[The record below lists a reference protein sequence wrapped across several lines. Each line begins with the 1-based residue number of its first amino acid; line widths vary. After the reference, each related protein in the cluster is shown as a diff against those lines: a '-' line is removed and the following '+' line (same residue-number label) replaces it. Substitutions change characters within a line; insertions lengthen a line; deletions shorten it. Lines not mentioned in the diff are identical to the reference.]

1 MPIHQRMKGF
11 SRKVR
16 TGCVFCKQ
24 ARVKCSEC
32 KPACKRCVKRKL
44 ECYYRV
50 PVAWIFQPS
59 DAASCAPGTDSNKT
73 STRIEAR
80 HGAVNTHLQEAA
92 SRPCDIVQSSSPCGT
107 STPAAADTG
116 LLSYQTKQPAHPADG
131 FHTSPPL
138 PCCEKGTLQ
147 HLELATSSSV
157 TDVVP
162 VYADTKHAAALQ
174 YFLPPRVAYNKE
186 NYFFAITLPQAVWT
200 HPAIMEAM
208 IALATLSASLH
219 GTSTA
224 LWTDRP
230 PSCHYSQ
237 AVRTLVRSASARH
250 VTLLVCLLLWLYEQF
265 GNQHTR
271 ALFHRQNAAKL
282 LAEWRT
288 CEFGRDR
295 AMDDYIGSSIEPAL
309 LTGLKITAPVK
320 LCREVLAA
328 LSLLTNRPIACGKRC
343 TYGETL
349 KSLDVCIH
357 NFLAQCVREIP
368 TSDDLMVR
376 TVFTGL
382 QMWNYQFECYSGSQW
397 AVEGP
402 MLLSYAT
409 TVAMLAQTT
418 NLVEIKRDADCQRA
432 GEFLL
437 EEASKLRRAQVNGV
451 AYHCLLKG
459 ITLITGG

>member
-1 MPIHQRMKGF
+1 
-11 SRKVR
+11 
-16 TGCVFCKQ
+16 
-24 ARVKCSEC
+24 
-32 KPACKRCVKRKL
+32 
-44 ECYYRV
+44 
-50 PVAWIFQPS
+50 
-59 DAASCAPGTDSNKT
+59 
-73 STRIEAR
+73 
-80 HGAVNTHLQEAA
+80 
-92 SRPCDIVQSSSPCGT
+92 
-107 STPAAADTG
+107 
-116 LLSYQTKQPAHPADG
+116 
-131 FHTSPPL
+131 
-138 PCCEKGTLQ
+138 
-147 HLELATSSSV
+147 
-157 TDVVP
+157 
-162 VYADTKHAAALQ
+162 
-174 YFLPPRVAYNKE
+174 
-186 NYFFAITLPQAVWT
+186 
-200 HPAIMEAM
+200 MEAM

-288 CEFGRDR
+288 C
-295 AMDDYIGSSIEPAL
+295 
-309 LTGLKITAPVK
+309 LKITAPVK